1 MVANILLR
9 YNKVRILL
17 QYFRSGYLDFS
28 WERMG
33 AGVPPGLQNRVWRLW
48 ALGGFDSYPFPPA
61 FVNSRAIW
69 CFSRRF
75 HELFLIDLGSIF
87 GFSRIHGGKLVL
99 PIPEIFPAWIMAFE
113 AEI

>member
-9 YNKVRILL
+9 YNKVQFVS
-17 QYFRSGYLDFS
+17 QYFRSGYLEFS

-61 FVNSRAIW
+61 FVIFTSDIVFFTTFSRAV
-69 CFSRRF
+69 FDRF
-75 HELFLIDLGSIF
+75 RFNFRFFTSSSSEN
-87 GFSRIHGGKLVL
+87 GF
-99 PIPEIFPAWIMAFE
+99 
-113 AEI
+113 